1 MIVVQHVDAAEAGDS
16 LLYHLFHR
24 LLVAAVKI
32 DGMRIFTDLSNDVLR
47 AFQENVSDDDLCSFA
62 REPFGGGA
70 PNATPPPRD
79 TGSLSLKTLHP
90 PIPPPYDHASTHA
103 PPTRVVSSSYSFLYN
118 STIFFPPLNSYG
130 KTSLRK
136 K

>member
-70 PNATPPPRD
+70 PNATPPPAD
-79 TGSLSLKTLHP
+79 HGYLSLRPQEHPSELKSLTRTPYAVFCPTQQNNTMLKTYKQLVRHYS
-90 PIPPPYDHASTHA
+90 IP
-103 PPTRVVSSSYSFLYN
+103 
-118 STIFFPPLNSYG
+118 
-130 KTSLRK
+130 
-136 K
+136 

>member
-47 AFQENVSDDDLCSFA
+47 AFQENVSADDLCSFA
-62 REPFGGGA
+62 REPFGGGP
-70 PNATPPPRD
+70 PNPTPTPADHTYLFLPPTSHSYTPLLSHAHQHSPSTATPAPH
-79 TGSLSLKTLHP
+79 SIILY
-90 PIPPPYDHASTHA
+90 PIHITYPINT
-103 PPTRVVSSSYSFLYN
+103 F
-118 STIFFPPLNSYG
+118 
-130 KTSLRK
+130 
-136 K
+136 

>member
-47 AFQENVSDDDLCSFA
+47 AFQENVSDDDLCPSA
-62 REPFGGGA
+62 REQAAGGV
-70 PNATPPPRD
+70 PKATPTPRHICD
-79 TGSLSLKTLHP
+79 LFSNPMKPRRSKDPQYYTQ
-90 PIPPPYDHASTHA
+90 
-103 PPTRVVSSSYSFLYN
+103 
-118 STIFFPPLNSYG
+118 PLMSIV
-130 KTSLRK
+130 
-136 K
+136 

>member
-62 REPFGGGA
+62 REPFGGGV
-70 PNATPPPRD
+70 PNNTPPPRVHRH
-79 TGSLSLKTLHP
+79 LSPYPSNP
-90 PIPPPYDHASTHA
+90 PFPPPSHQ
-103 PPTRVVSSSYSFLYN
+103 SSYCPN
-118 STIFFPPLNSYG
+118 PLLPDYHLPYYF
-130 KTSLRK
+130 TLL
-136 K
+136 

>member
-70 PNATPPPRD
+70 PNATPTPPHH
-79 TGSLSLKTLHP
+79 GHHSPPPLHP
-90 PIPPPYDHASTHA
+90 PIPPLPSPPYTL
-103 PPTRVVSSSYSFLYN
+103 PPTLPFFLPTSSSL
-118 STIFFPPLNSYG
+118 TIYP
-130 KTSLRK
+130 T
-136 K
+136 

>member
-70 PNATPPPRD
+70 PNANPTPRHNTSLSPHPSPPPLPHLCHLPFPH
-79 TGSLSLKTLHP
+79 TTPHTHP
-90 PIPPPYDHASTHA
+90 QP
-103 PPTRVVSSSYSFLYN
+103 
-118 STIFFPPLNSYG
+118 
-130 KTSLRK
+130 
-136 K
+136 

>member
-70 PNATPPPRD
+70 PTATPPPPAH
-79 TGSLSLKTLHP
+79 GSLSLQPSHSPL
-90 PIPPPYDHASTHA
+90 
-103 PPTRVVSSSYSFLYN
+103 
-118 STIFFPPLNSYG
+118 PPLF
-130 KTSLRK
+130 THHFPHLPPRAVL
-136 K
+136 

>member
-70 PNATPPPRD
+70 PNATPPTGAKNRKGPRP
-79 TGSLSLKTLHP
+79 K
-90 PIPPPYDHASTHA
+90 
-103 PPTRVVSSSYSFLYN
+103 SSHQYTNTTPSFY
-118 STIFFPPLNSYG
+118 
-130 KTSLRK
+130 
-136 K
+136 

>member
-1 MIVVQHVDAAEAGDS
+1 MLMRYFIFFKQKTAYEMRISDRSSDVCSSDLVPDLKRRVNDGSIVRHIVHQPGMIVVQHVDAAEAGDS

-62 REPFGGGA
+62 REPRSEEH
-70 PNATPPPRD
+70 TSELQSQMR
-79 TGSLSLKTLHP
+79 T
-90 PIPPPYDHASTHA
+90 
-103 PPTRVVSSSYSFLYN
+103 SY
-118 STIFFPPLNSYG
+118 
-130 KTSLRK
+130 
-136 K
+136 